1 MTVLVINVVFLVVS
15 VVSLAIQGL
24 ALRRLRTWPPA
35 HGQAATVFRGLLRTS
50 ICRVGAAGLYVL
62 LGTATLLA
70 GNTVLAL
77 LLALSVF
84 TGVQLVWW
92 GNAAAD
98 LRLRRRFSDSLT
110 SPAAPPSTAPPTTPT

>member
-24 ALRRLRTWPPA
+24 ALRRLRTWPPT